1 MNTFEELNL
10 NNQLLKSLKDNE
22 FIHPTIIQQKAFS
35 PIMSG
40 HDVFGIAQTG
50 TGKTLAYLLPT
61 LRMYAFSK
69 EKTPQIVIVVP
80 TRELVVQ
87 VVDEVRKMAT
97 YMNLIV
103 AGIYGGS
110 NINPQRV
117 AVSGDLDV
125 LVATPG
131 RLVDFIS
138 DGTLKPKLIKRLIID
153 EVDEMLNLGFRAQI
167 KHILDFL
174 PQKRQNIMFSATST
188 EDVEMLIEKYF
199 NNPIKI
205 EAAPTGTPL
214 KNITQIGYKL
224 PNFNT
229 KVNMLDL
236 LLASDESMK
245 KVVVFVDSKNMADE
259 LYFELENY
267 FGDEMCVIH
276 SGKTQPKRFEAIH
289 NFKSDK
295 SRILIA
301 TDLISRGIDIAE
313 VTHVINF
320 DTPDVPEQY
329 IHRIGRTG
337 RADANGIAI
346 TFMTKND
353 AKQITAIQNLM
364 KKKIKIET
372 LPEKLI
378 ISDILTEDEKPKV
391 VMKTIEVKTPKKVDV
406 GASFHEK
413 SEKNMKVNQHLTRG
427 AKMKLKYGKSKTRSG
442 KKNEKKKP

>member
-1 MNTFEELNL
+1 MITFESLNL
-10 NNQLLKSLKDNE
+10 NTPLLKSLNDNGLA
-22 FIHPTIIQQKAFS
+22 HPTVIQQKAFS

-40 HDVFGIAQTG
+40 KDVFGIAQTG
-50 TGKTLAYLLPT
+50 TGKTLAYLLPC
-61 LRMYAFSK
+61 LRMYTYSK
-69 EKTPQIVIVVP
+69 EKLPQVIIVVP

-87 VVDEVRKMAT
+87 VVDEVKKMST
-97 YMNLIV
+97 YLNLIV
-103 AGIYGGS
+103 VGVYGGS
-110 NINPQRV
+110 NINPQRL
-117 AVSGDLDV
+117 AVSGELDV

-138 DGTLKPKLIKRLIID
+138 DGTLKSKSIKRLIID

-188 EDVEMLIEKYF
+188 DDVALLIQKYF

-224 PNFNT
+224 PNFHT

-236 LLASDESMK
+236 LLANDKAMT
-245 KVVVFVDSKNMADE
+245 KVVVFVASKSMADVI
-259 LYFELENY
+259 FAELETY
-267 FGDEMCVIH
+267 FGHEMSVIH
-276 SGKTQPKRFEAIH
+276 SNKSQPKRFEAIG
-289 NFKSDK
+289 NFKSGV

-313 VTHVINF
+313 VSHVINF
-320 DTPDVPEQY
+320 DTPEIPEQY

-346 TFMTKND
+346 TFITKKD
-353 AKQITAIQNLM
+353 APSITQIQGLM
-364 KKKIKIET
+364 KKRIKIMD
-372 LPEKLI
+372 LPENLV
-378 ISDILTEDEKPKV
+378 ISDLLTEDEKPNLF
-391 VMKTIEVKTPKKVDV
+391 MKNIEIKTPKRENM

-413 SEKNMKVNQHLTRG
+413 SEKNQKTNQHLTRG
-427 AKMKLKYGKSKTRSG
+427 AKMRLKYGKSKTKSG
-442 KKNEKKKP
+442 KKK